1 VLFQLSYIPAERPSS
16 IAVVLRSL
24 SIPRLRAVGADWTIG
39 RTFPKPPIRGP
50 LGWRDAP
57 VHFFVRQLRVHDLTV
72 GY

>member
-1 VLFQLSYIPAERPSS
+1 MRANARP
-16 IAVVLRSL
+16 
-24 SIPRLRAVGADWTIG
+24 VGADWTIG

-57 VHFFVRQLRVHDLTV
+57 VHFFVRQLRVSDLTA

>member
-1 VLFQLSYIPAERPSS
+1 MRE
-16 IAVVLRSL
+16 SL
-24 SIPRLRAVGADWTIG
+24 TRRDDAAPRVRFLLRANARPVGADWTIG

-57 VHFFVRQLRVHDLTV
+57 VHFFVRQLRVSDLTA